1 MKLPKTISI
10 AGHRVKLKFVLLDDC
25 YGQYKH
31 DCKVIEINTAIRDT
45 PECLTTI
52 RHEMMEAALLIS
64 GVGFSERYEQEP
76 IVRCMEDVFFP
87 AWDSFVKRLTDDV
100 VRKEARK

>member
-31 DCKVIEINTAIRDT
+31 DCKTIEINTAIRDT
-45 PECLTTI
+45 PECLPTI
-52 RHEMMEAALLIS
+52 RHEMMEASLLIS
-64 GVGFSERYEQEP
+64 GVGFSDRYDQEP

-87 AWDSFVKRLTDDV
+87 AWDAFVKRLADNALKKVTI
-100 VRKEARK
+100 K

>member
-1 MKLPKTISI
+1 MKLPKTIPI
-10 AGHRVKLKFVLLDDC
+10 AGHRVKLKFVALDEC

-31 DCKVIEINTAIRDT
+31 DTKEIEINIAIRDT

-52 RHEMMEAALLIS
+52 RHEMMEASLLIS

-87 AWDSFVKRLTDDV
+87 AWDAFVKRLSDKI
-100 VRKEARK
+100 VRN